1 MKHLSIALLCLFF
14 SLSHAKSLR
23 VMVDYKQFFAPQDG
37 AYVEFYMQFLARS
50 IHFQGDSL
58 QGFSADLST
67 QIIISQE
74 DKIVQ
79 FDKFKIQKDFGKS
92 DFVEDIYSL
101 KRFSLEPGA
110 YSIEYAFVDLNNPI
124 DTIQFSQEIEVKG
137 VPRVSFFSEILLV
150 ESLSKAN
157 GTGAFTR
164 NGFEMIPHLMNYY
177 NVESERLIAYV
188 ELYNTHLYGEELP
201 KIALR
206 YYLRDAS
213 NGKRMDNYTVTKI
226 YKTEEVIPLVINM
239 NIAELATGTYTLVF
253 EFLDIDETVLK
264 NCEIDFDR
272 FNPTYEDVVIDFT
285 QVILDPRFFEELPD
299 DSVFYYLESLTPIS
313 SRADVSQIFTL
324 IDQKDIELAK
334 KYFQSYW
341 IRTNP
346 KEPTDGWI
354 KYKKLVLGVQKEYGT
369 MLFPGY
375 KSDRGRVF
383 LQYGPPSARIQRPN
397 EPGEYPYEIWQY
409 YKISSF
415 SNRRFV
421 FFNPMSVG
429 NEYVLLHSDLPGELF
444 NNRWIQDLSR
454 TGIPIRSRVNDEG
467 VLDGGR
473 R

>member
-1 MKHLSIALLCLFF
+1 MKYVFLLFLSVFF
-14 SLSHAKSLR
+14 SLSYAKSLR
-23 VMVDYKQFFAPQDG
+23 VMVDYKQFYAPNEG

-58 QGFSADLST
+58 SGFSAALST
-67 QIIISQE
+67 QIIISKE

-79 FDKFKIQKDFGKS
+79 FDKFKIEKDFGQK
-92 DFVEDIYSL
+92 DFVEDLYSV
-101 KRFSLEPGA
+101 KRFSLEPGD
-110 YSIEYAFVDLNNPI
+110 YTVEYEFIDANNPK
-124 DTIQFSQEIEVKG
+124 DTILFVQEIQVDEVSKS
-137 VPRVSFFSEILLV
+137 SFFSEVLLV
-150 ESLSKAN
+150 ESLTKSN
-157 GTGAFTR
+157 VSGAFVR
-164 NGFEMIPHLMNYY
+164 NGFEMIPHLMNYF

-188 ELYNTHLYGEELP
+188 ELYNTHLYKDELP
-201 KIALR
+201 KFALR
-206 YYLRDAS
+206 YYLRDES
-213 NGKRMDNYTVTKI
+213 NGRRLDQYAVTKV
-226 YKTEEVIPLVINM
+226 YKSEEVVPLIVNM
-239 NIAELATGTYTLVF
+239 NISELGTGTYSLIF

-264 NCEIDFDR
+264 NREISFDR
-272 FNPTYEDVVIDFT
+272 FNPTYEDVTVDFT
-285 QVILDPRFFEELPD
+285 QIILDPRFFEELPN

-313 SRADVSQIFTL
+313 SRADISQIFTL

-346 KEPTDGWI
+346 KEPTDAWI
-354 KYKKLVLGVQKEYGT
+354 KYKRLVLGVQKEYGT

-375 KSDRGRVF
+375 KSDRGRVL

-421 FFNPMSVG
+421 FYNPMGVG
-429 NEYVLLHSDLPGELF
+429 NEYVLLHADLPGELF
-444 NNRWIQDLSR
+444 NNRWVQDLSR
-454 TGIPIRSRVNDEG
+454 TGSSVRSRINDEG

>member
-1 MKHLSIALLCLFF
+1 
-14 SLSHAKSLR
+14 
-23 VMVDYKQFFAPQDG
+23 
-37 AYVEFYMQFLARS
+37 
-50 IHFQGDSL
+50 
-58 QGFSADLST
+58 
-67 QIIISQE
+67 
-74 DKIVQ
+74 
-79 FDKFKIQKDFGKS
+79 
-92 DFVEDIYSL
+92 
-101 KRFSLEPGA
+101 
-110 YSIEYAFVDLNNPI
+110 
-124 DTIQFSQEIEVKG
+124 
-137 VPRVSFFSEILLV
+137 
-150 ESLSKAN
+150 
-157 GTGAFTR
+157 
-164 NGFEMIPHLMNYY
+164 
-177 NVESERLIAYV
+177 
-188 ELYNTHLYGEELP
+188 
-201 KIALR
+201 
-206 YYLRDAS
+206 
-213 NGKRMDNYTVTKI
+213 
-226 YKTEEVIPLVINM
+226 
-239 NIAELATGTYTLVF
+239 
-253 EFLDIDETVLK
+253 
-264 NCEIDFDR
+264 
-272 FNPTYEDVVIDFT
+272 VVIDFT

-454 TGIPIRSRVNDEG
+454 TGIPVRSRVNDEG